1 MILNYVSLM
10 FRFSLLSIALDWH
23 FISFDCMRLIL
34 VFTFLFVYLNF
45 HEVDSFIFVFIFIL
59 HELIF

>member
-1 MILNYVSLM
+1 M